1 MAARKLKIPFATSG
15 DKTVVPDA
23 VQPSG
28 SVSFTQGFGYDYER
42 DYSDPAAKDI
52 GREDMNGILSD
63 ITAAIGEMQAFGAAE
78 WSADGAPYAAGAMV
92 YSGGKLYVSGSA
104 GNSAVPPAAP
114 WVEAEFDPAS
124 ILVGTTGSAT
134 DKTMTQKA
142 ITDALALKVDGQADL
157 TAGAV
162 LSGINN
168 TITVT
173 GIVAALNLEVGDVI
187 QIIGGLGN
195 NGMLHTVDTIN
206 DAGQIVVNYEHCGNR
221 GNGPLKLVSYSGTI
235 TIKRIAKWHSAGI
248 GIGQKWVDLRGFRAV
263 GVTYTNTTGK
273 AIQVQFSRQN
283 TGVNSAYESIVTVDG
298 VEVKAVG
305 GGIGDA
311 GGYKGGALFVIV
323 PAGSSYKI
331 TTEGAGAVVSW
342 SELR

>member
-104 GNSAVPPAAP
+104 GNSAIPPAAP
-114 WVEAEFDPAS
+114 WVEAAFDPAS
-124 ILVGTTGSAT
+124 ILAGTTGSAT

-157 TAGAV
+157 TASAV

-195 NGMLHTVDTIN
+195 NGRLHTVDTIN
-206 DAGQIVVNYEHCGNR
+206 NAGQIVVNYEHCSNR
-221 GNGPLKLVSYSGTI
+221 GNGPLKLVNYSGTI

-248 GIGQKWVDLRGFRAV
+248 GVGQNWVDVLPVRAAST
-263 GVTYTNTTGK
+263 TYTNTTGRS
-273 AIQVQFSRQN
+273 IQVMLSGGKQ
-283 TGVNSAYESIVTVDG
+283 GVPSSEFLINGSIVAKWGGTEPDESCISPLIPNG
-298 VEVKAVG
+298 ATYQVKSLP
-305 GGIGDA
+305 
-311 GGYKGGALFVIV
+311 GYSL
-323 PAGSSYKI
+323 Y
-331 TTEGAGAVVSW
+331 W